1 MLVCKL
7 SRFLRVIE
15 QNAFIAVF
23 HQLHPEP
30 VYFRKDLWENMAYGS
45 EEFPKLTQDELV
57 ERKLLIEDDAVDC
70 HELEAYR
77 ASISNSLDRPSI
89 LYLMLAQGCNNAC
102 TYCPI
107 PAISLLRGYTL
118 LSFDNAIA
126 GIELWQR
133 HLADW
138 SDNDP
143 YYVLFYGGEPL
154 LNRTVFEQLV
164 CDVAQRKMSGE
175 LPVNV
180 ELVLPTNGLLIDDAL
195 AEMLAQHN
203 ILTVLGIDGAPLY
216 NDATRRTREGEPTSM
231 MLERKVKLL
240 HRYGVRLAASTTL
253 TPANVYAASEHKAY
267 LSSLGITH
275 IGFNVLKG
283 NALKMSLSFM
293 SEAEYYHA
301 VAEAVM
307 LGYRDNDGV
316 IEYQFQKKID
326 ALAERKPFSVD
337 CTCYGNQ
344 LVIQADGMVTN
355 CPFLRI
361 DLGHVRSLPSDFRIG
376 KSEAVSSWRRRI
388 PLLIEEKGSECRSF
402 LHGGGCAWG
411 SNELYGVLSKPD
423 TGNELFNSEVMYA
436 IVWKNLSERARDQLF
451 RGECVHW
458 SYRGIG
464 SL

>member
-1 MLVCKL
+1 MVARKF
-7 SRFLRVIE
+7 SRFLCVIE
-15 QNAFIAVF
+15 HNAFIAVF

-45 EEFPKLTQDELV
+45 KEFPKLTQDELV
-57 ERKLLIEDDAVDC
+57 RQKLLIEDDATDC
-70 HELEAYR
+70 YELEAYR

-118 LSFDNAIA
+118 LSFEDAVA

-138 SDNDP
+138 SDSDP

-164 CDVAQRKMSGE
+164 YSVAQRRMFGE
-175 LPVNV
+175 FPVNV

-195 AEMLAQHN
+195 AKMLAQHN

-216 NDATRRTREGEPTSM
+216 NDATRRTCEGEPTSL

-253 TPANVYAASEHKAY
+253 TPANVHAASEHRAY
-267 LSSLGITH
+267 LSSLGITN

-283 NALKMSLSFM
+283 NALKMSLGSM
-293 SEAEYYHA
+293 SEAEYYRA
-301 VAEAVM
+301 VAEAVV

-316 IEYQFQKKID
+316 IEYQLQKKID

-344 LVIQADGMVTN
+344 LVIQADGVVTN

-361 DLGHVRSLPSDFRIG
+361 DLGHVRSLSSDFRIG
-376 KSEAVSSWRRRI
+376 KSEAVRLWRRRI
-388 PLLIEEKGSECRSF
+388 PLLIEEKDLECQSF

-411 SNELYGVLSKPD
+411 SNERDGVLSKPD

-436 IVWKNLSERARDQLF
+436 IVWKMLSERARDQLF
-451 RGECVHW
+451 RGECAYW